1 MPCGRR
7 KRTWTTTS
15 VQNMMVFNS
24 LRAQVGLAP
33 GELQGTEAD
42 LAAYATCVE
51 CAVHRRRQVL
61 RGHRR
66 AASRHGMAVQA
77 ARRQCAS
84 FATEHAGLR
93 ATVKAPFQRRLRP
106 HIAFVVASGFDSRVF
121 SASPFVVAAM
131 LRAASPPGQKPAR
144 KTIASSTIA
153 KVAWRILSCQHIATH
168 NVGPNQALFSIFGVC
183 LGSPRLQR
191 RRNGGTRPCSV
202 PCRAFDPTARFET
215 HRSRSFHTSSNLNV
229 R

>member
-1 MPCGRR
+1 MHARVRLSLQRPEPKSSADMPCGRR

-15 VQNMMVFNS
+15 GKNMMVFNS

-42 LAAYATCVE
+42 LAAYATWVE
-51 CAVHRRRQVL
+51 CAVHDRERWRRQVL
-61 RGHRR
+61 RGQRR

-77 ARRQCAS
+77 ARRKCGS

-93 ATVKAPFQRRLRP
+93 ATVKAPFQKTLFIERYNKICAMQRRLRP

-131 LRAASPPGQKPAR
+131 LRAASPPGQNY
-144 KTIASSTIA
+144 I
-153 KVAWRILSCQHIATH
+153 
-168 NVGPNQALFSIFGVC
+168 
-183 LGSPRLQR
+183 
-191 RRNGGTRPCSV
+191 
-202 PCRAFDPTARFET
+202 
-215 HRSRSFHTSSNLNV
+215 
-229 R
+229 